1 MSTPTVLLVDAH
13 EDSLLIYAAALGHHG
28 YHVLASESC
37 DEIPGLARTHLPHLI
52 IMAVALPSTP
62 AWNAVR
68 ALKSV
73 AATSRIP
80 VLAISTTG
88 LAEHRTLA
96 LHLGCA
102 DFLVK
107 PLPPLELLA
116 AARRA
121 LAPE

>member
-28 YHVLASESC
+28 YRVLSSDSC
-37 DEIPGLARTHLPHLI
+37 DEAPTLARAHLPHLI
-52 IMAVALPSTP
+52 ILAVSLPSTP

-68 ALKSV
+68 ALKS
-73 AATSRIP
+73 AALTSRIP
-80 VLAISTTG
+80 VLALSTTG
-88 LAEHRTLA
+88 LPEHRTLA

-116 AARRA
+116 AAHRV
-121 LAPE
+121 LAGR

>member
-1 MSTPTVLLVDAH
+1 MSVATVLLIDAH

-28 YHVLASESC
+28 YRVLSSDSC
-37 DEIPGLARTHLPHLI
+37 DEAAVLARAHLPHLI
-52 IMAVALPSTP
+52 ILGVSLPSTP

-68 ALKSV
+68 ALKSA

-88 LAEHRTLA
+88 LPEHRTLA
-96 LHLGCA
+96 LHLGCV

-107 PLPPLELLA
+107 PIPPLELLA
-116 AARRA
+116 ATRRV
-121 LAPE
+121 LSQQ